1 MLWLL
6 LLVAA
11 PTSLDSHAG
20 LCDVHRQPSVHA
32 RLISLEEHD
41 RAEPEIARE
50 MGFDYLRGD
59 LLEKVG
65 RQRAAAAAFVA
76 SLSTTPDLA
85 PWARYRLARLE
96 FGLAHPET
104 AAGLVARVL
113 SEDPPAALVTRAA
126 RLLRRAIDAGG
137 DCRLLSDLT
146 LARIPTTERRS
157 LQVALATCW
166 GSQGQ
171 TDRAE
176 GLFWS
181 VLAAEEGDDAGREA
195 AERLDAGTPRGHPSI
210 QIGRALHQHRQF
222 DDALAHLEPLS
233 VRLPPDIR
241 RDRDYEIFY
250 LVGRSRFWLEQ
261 FDEAAEAF
269 GELARRT
276 IDPRKQA
283 KAGYQQAR
291 SLELAGHYR
300 ESLNAFIRVANIEP
314 SSSWTAASLLAALRL
329 QWTGGATDAAEATLE
344 LLSARRGWGSYFVRG
359 ALFMASS
366 DLVNGRPDRAAS
378 WLRRAAQS
386 RGAFTPELDYWMAR
400 HEELSGRAEAA
411 VARYV
416 KVIRQ
421 LPGHPL
427 SESAARR
434 LASAALTAAGRA
446 MANDLAASSRRE
458 DQIAAW
464 VLRRHDGPDRA
475 RLAKGVYQLLV
486 KDSRLAPLLKLSAV
500 DPSEWP
506 LWDRPLDTPERR
518 LIALGQFHDA
528 GRLAVLRVFPTSDP
542 ALALTAVERL
552 RWSGAV
558 RDSLYVA
565 EGLHKTVSRSIPP
578 AFLPVPLRRSLY
590 PFPYERLVLHATA
603 DEDGDPALLVA
614 IMREESRF
622 DSNALS
628 AAAARGLTQFVYP
641 TAERIAKRIGI
652 EMTSANDLYRPEIAI
667 ALGATY
673 LSDLHREFGGNT
685 VAIAAAYNAGEA
697 QARLWRSYCVGDEE
711 AELYSKVGFRETR
724 AYVARVATSR
734 SNYLELYESLAA
746 AAGRATSTVSTSG
759 GSGRSTRS
767 R

>member
-1 MLWLL
+1 MFWFL

-11 PTSLDSHAG
+11 PATLDSHAG
-20 LCDVHRQPSVHA
+20 LCDVHRQPTVHA
-32 RLISLEEHD
+32 RLISLEEHR
-41 RAEPEIARE
+41 RAEPEVALE

-59 LLEKVG
+59 LLERTG
-65 RQRAAAAAFVA
+65 RSRTAAAAFVA
-76 SLSTTPDLA
+76 SLRSAPDLA

-96 FGLAHPET
+96 FTLAHPET
-104 AAGLVARVL
+104 AAGLLARVL
-113 SEDPPAALVTRAA
+113 REDPPAALVTRAA

-137 DCRLLSDLT
+137 DCRLLDDLT

-157 LQVALATCW
+157 LRIALATCW
-166 GSQGQ
+166 DSQGQ
-171 TDRAE
+171 ADRAE
-176 GLFWS
+176 ALLQS

-195 AERLDAGTPRGHPSI
+195 AEHLDAQAPRGRPNI
-210 QIGRALHQHRQF
+210 QIGRTLHLHRQF
-222 DDALAHLEPLS
+222 DAALAHLEPLS
-233 VRLPPDIR
+233 ARLPPDIR
-241 RDRDYEIFY
+241 RDRDYEILY
-250 LVGRSRFWLEQ
+250 LVGRSRFWLER
-261 FDEAAEAF
+261 FDDAAESF

-276 IDPRKQA
+276 IDPRGRA

-291 SLELAGHYR
+291 SLELAGQR
-300 ESLNAFIRVANIEP
+300 QASLNAFVRAANIEP

-329 QWTGGATDAAEATLE
+329 QWTGGDADAAEATLL

-366 DLVNGRPDRAAS
+366 DLVNGRSDRAAT

-400 HEELSGRAEAA
+400 HEELNGRAEAA

-427 SESAARR
+427 SESAALR
-434 LASAALTAAGRA
+434 LESVALTAASRSVA
-446 MANDLAASSRRE
+446 DALAASSRRE

-464 VLRRHDGPDRA
+464 VLRRPEDPDRA
-475 RLAKGVYQLLV
+475 RLALGIYQLLV
-486 KDSRLAPLLKLSAV
+486 RDARLAPFLKLAAV
-500 DPSEWP
+500 DPSDWP
-506 LWDRPLDTPERR
+506 LWERPLDTPERR

-528 GRLAVLRVFPTSDP
+528 GRRAVLRVFPIGEP

-565 EGLHKTVSRSIPP
+565 ESLFKTVSRSIPP
-578 AFLPVPLRRSLY
+578 PFLPVPLRRSLY

-603 DEDGDPALLVA
+603 NEDGDPALLVA

-622 DSNALS
+622 DPDALS
-628 AAAARGLTQFVYP
+628 AAAARGLTQFVYS
-641 TAERIAKRIGI
+641 TAHRIAKRIGI
-652 EMTSANDLYRPEIAI
+652 EMSSANDLYRPEIAI
-667 ALGATY
+667 TLGATY

-697 QARLWRSYCVGDEE
+697 QERLWRSYCVGDEA
-711 AELYSKVGFRETR
+711 AELYSKVGFSETR

-746 AAGRATSTVSTSG
+746 AAGRSASTVSTSG